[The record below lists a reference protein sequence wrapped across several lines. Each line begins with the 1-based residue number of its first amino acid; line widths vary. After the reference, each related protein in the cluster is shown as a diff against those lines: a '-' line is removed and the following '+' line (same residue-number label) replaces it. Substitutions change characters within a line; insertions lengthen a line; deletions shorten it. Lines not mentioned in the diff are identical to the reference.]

1 MESSSDDVVS
11 LSDLSISDSDRGS
24 EYEDEL
30 KVPEVEPS
38 TWAEIRNF
46 GSGEAGK
53 RLADMSHHTLLS
65 TSFAPPVDAS
75 VNAATNK
82 A

>member
-1 MESSSDDVVS
+1 MESNSDDVVS
-11 LSDLSISDSDRGS
+11 LSDLSISDSDPGS

-46 GSGEAGK
+46 GSGRKLRIA
-53 RLADMSHHTLLS
+53 
-65 TSFAPPVDAS
+65 
-75 VNAATNK
+75 
-82 A
+82 